1 MRICVEMGEKFINKP
16 YGVCYCKIGHV
27 HYIIDGDDSD
37 KWKCIDNVEVIEEEE
52 MIEFRKIF
60 AGFEPRFVRVE
71 FFCNGLIRKR
81 LYLCS
86 FCKGIHS
93 IVGIKVCFDLW

>member
-1 MRICVEMGEKFINKP
+1 MGEKCINKP
-16 YGVCYCKIGHV
+16 YGVCYCKAGHV

-60 AGFEPRFVRVE
+60 GFEPRFIRVE
-71 FFCNGLIRKR
+71 FFSNGLIRKR
-81 LYLCS
+81 LYLQYVH
-86 FCKGIHS
+86 FVAAYIALR
-93 IVGIKVCFDLW
+93 V